1 MRKGATS
8 EAKARGKEKRLFKCW
23 MNFSHELHVLY
34 VAAYSERQAWMNA
47 CRRIAKKHDVS
58 LGMVLGHFDGKT
70 DNYVIKEEQQA
81 EEDCRRYGR

>member
-8 EAKARGKEKRLFKCW
+8 EAKARGKEKKLFKCW

-47 CRRIAKKHDVS
+47 CRRIAKKHDVT
-58 LGMVLGHFDGKT
+58 LRMVMGHFDGSI
-70 DNYVIKEEQQA
+70 DNYVIKEEVK
-81 EEDCRRYGR
+81 G